1 MQWYEQRFVNRR
13 DWVLDHLELLG
24 LTAQETVIVLLI
36 DFMNDNKMDISID
49 ALHKKSG
56 FTENEVDQI
65 ISVLCAKKYLEIRAS
80 SKSVAFRLDGLYSTD
95 TAKEERVLDSP
106 LFDTFETELKRPLN
120 QREMEKISEWNR
132 TIDRKLILYALREAS
147 AFQKLSIPY
156 IDSILHTW
164 IEKGYT
170 AETIEKGKE
179 A

>member
-1 MQWYEQRFVNRR
+1 MQWYEQRYVNRR
-13 DWVLDHLELLG
+13 DWVLEHLELLG

-36 DFMNDNKMDISID
+36 DFMNDNHMDISID

-56 FTENEVDQI
+56 FTETEVDQI
-65 ISVLCAKKYLEIRAS
+65 ISVLCAKKYLEIRVS

-95 TAKEERVLDSP
+95 TAKEERVMDLP
-106 LFDTFETELKRPLN
+106 LFETFESELKRPLN

-132 TIDRKLILYALREAS
+132 KIDRKMILYALREAS

-156 IDSILHTW
+156 IDSVLRSW

-170 AETIEKGKE
+170 AEMIEKGKVQ
-179 A
+179 